1 MFSRL
6 SIFWRLTLGYL
17 TILALVVG
25 VNLYILNQFRAITEL
40 GAELATHHFPA
51 VETAK
56 RLITS
61 LFAQL
66 KSDKQYLVLRDTT
79 LLKDFLQ
86 EAENFR
92 KTLKALQEQEQPGI
106 TLESLEKTKRLHE
119 EFHTLFL
126 SVGVEQAD
134 RSVQSI
140 ATYEQQ
146 RDALITAMTQAIT
159 AYITSQEASVGGILR
174 DSHLRSVQAQEIT
187 QQLLLMALVLGLG
200 LAGIASYSILR
211 PLRRVKAQI
220 RRIGQGQ
227 FGGTISLSVPQEL
240 RELVGQVNWMGEKLQ
255 KLDEMK
261 SEFLANISHELR
273 TPLTSI
279 REGSQLLLD
288 GIPGTLTKDQRETL
302 IIISESSQRLNHLIG
317 NLLDLSRMEAD
328 MVSYNYGPTDL
339 NRLAVRSSEKVKFL
353 ADRKNIHIALDLAQ
367 DKARLQDLD
376 GARMEQVLENLLTN
390 AIKFSSEGSTILI
403 RSRPDSSGDGVQF
416 TVSDT
421 GPGIPEED
429 LPHIFERFYQG
440 KTQVGRVFVG
450 SGIGLALA
458 KRVVEAHEGKIWAE
472 SILGT
477 GTALHF
483 IIPKRK
489 RDRKNPL
496 KSDRIYQLT
505 LGFFVPLM
513 VVGLLEW
520 GGGSG
525 AHWNSPAFAQVD
537 TLSSSN
543 ISSVLTPAPED
554 IPFFHAIAQDQEKK
568 LSSCKNE
575 DECRAV
581 HFLRGVAAL
590 YENRELA
597 ALHFRKVVASRP
609 NSALAG
615 ESRFWLWL
623 LDVLNAPGGGK
634 GTSQDFTKRLVR
646 ELVEKELLVHEL
658 SVN

>member
-17 TILALVVG
+17 TIFALVIG
-25 VNLYILNQFRAITEL
+25 VNLYILHQFRALTEL

-61 LFAQL
+61 LYAQL

-92 KTLKALQEQEQPGI
+92 KTLNALQEQEQPGS
-106 TLESLEKTKRLHE
+106 TLEFLEKAKRLHE

-134 RSVQSI
+134 RSSLAI
-140 ATYEQQ
+140 ENYEGK

-159 AYITSQEASVGGILR
+159 AYITSQEASVGAILK

-187 QQLLLMALVLGLG
+187 KQLLVMALVLGLG

-288 GIPGTLTKDQRETL
+288 GIPGTLTRDQRETL
-302 IIISESSQRLNHLIG
+302 TIISESSQRLNHLIG

-328 MVSYNYGPTDL
+328 MVSYNFSPTDL
-339 NRLAVRSSEKVKFL
+339 NRLAVRSTEKVKFL
-353 ADRKNIHIALDLAQ
+353 AERKNIHLSLDLVQ
-367 DKARLQDLD
+367 SKVRLYDLD
-376 GARMEQVLENLLTN
+376 GPRMEQVLENLLSN
-390 AIKFSSEGSTILI
+390 AIKFSPEGTTVLI

-421 GPGIPEED
+421 GPGIPEAD

-440 KTQVGRVFVG
+440 KTHEGRVYVG

-458 KRVVEAHEGKIWAE
+458 KRVVEAHGGKIWAE

-483 IIPKRK
+483 TIPKRK
-489 RDRKNPL
+489 
-496 KSDRIYQLT
+496 
-505 LGFFVPLM
+505 
-513 VVGLLEW
+513 
-520 GGGSG
+520 
-525 AHWNSPAFAQVD
+525 PAGNV
-537 TLSSSN
+537 
-543 ISSVLTPAPED
+543 
-554 IPFFHAIAQDQEKK
+554 
-568 LSSCKNE
+568 
-575 DECRAV
+575 
-581 HFLRGVAAL
+581 
-590 YENRELA
+590 Y
-597 ALHFRKVVASRP
+597 
-609 NSALAG
+609 
-615 ESRFWLWL
+615 
-623 LDVLNAPGGGK
+623 
-634 GTSQDFTKRLVR
+634 
-646 ELVEKELLVHEL
+646 
-658 SVN
+658 

>member
-1 MFSRL
+1 MLSRL

-25 VNLYILNQFRAITEL
+25 VNLYILNQFRALTEL

-61 LFAQL
+61 LYAQL

-79 LLKDFLQ
+79 LLKEFLQ

-92 KTLKALQEQEQPGI
+92 KTLKALQEQELPGT
-106 TLESLEKTKRLHE
+106 TLDFLEKTKALHE

-126 SVGVEQAD
+126 SVGVEQVDHSALA
-134 RSVQSI
+134 I
-140 ATYEQQ
+140 ANYEQK
-146 RDALITAMTQAIT
+146 RDALINAMTQAIT

-187 QQLLLMALVLGLG
+187 QQLLVMALILGLG

-227 FGGTISLSVPQEL
+227 FGGTVSLSVPQEL
-240 RELVGQVNWMGEKLQ
+240 RDLVGQVNWMGEKLQ

-288 GIPGTLTKDQRETL
+288 GIPGTLTRDQRETL

-328 MVSYNYGPTDL
+328 MVSYNYSPTDL
-339 NRLAVRSSEKVKFL
+339 NRLAVRSTEKVKFL
-353 ADRKNIHIALDLAQ
+353 ADRKNIEMVLDLAQ
-367 DKARLQDLD
+367 DKVRLQDLD
-376 GARMEQVLENLLTN
+376 GTRMEQVLENILSN
-390 AIKFSSEGSTILI
+390 AIKFSSEGSTIAI
-403 RSRPDSSGDGVQF
+403 RSRVDGSGEGVHF

-421 GPGIPEED
+421 GPGIPDED

-440 KTQVGRVFVG
+440 KTPEGRVYVG

-458 KRVVEAHEGKIWAE
+458 KRVVEAHGGKIWAE

-483 IIPKRK
+483 TIPKRK
-489 RDRKNPL
+489 
-496 KSDRIYQLT
+496 
-505 LGFFVPLM
+505 
-513 VVGLLEW
+513 
-520 GGGSG
+520 
-525 AHWNSPAFAQVD
+525 
-537 TLSSSN
+537 
-543 ISSVLTPAPED
+543 
-554 IPFFHAIAQDQEKK
+554 HA
-568 LSSCKNE
+568 
-575 DECRAV
+575 
-581 HFLRGVAAL
+581 G
-590 YENRELA
+590 
-597 ALHFRKVVASRP
+597 KVR
-609 NSALAG
+609 
-615 ESRFWLWL
+615 
-623 LDVLNAPGGGK
+623 
-634 GTSQDFTKRLVR
+634 
-646 ELVEKELLVHEL
+646 
-658 SVN
+658 

>member
-1 MFSRL
+1 MLTRL

-25 VNLYILNQFRAITEL
+25 VNLYILHQFRALTEL

-61 LFAQL
+61 LYAQL

-92 KTLKALQEQEQPGI
+92 KTLKALQDQENPGS
-106 TLESLEKTKRLHE
+106 TLEALAKTKELHE

-134 RSVQSI
+134 RSPQAI
-140 ATYEQQ
+140 ASYEQN
-146 RDALITAMTQAIT
+146 RDTLITAITQSIN
-159 AYITSQEASVGGILR
+159 AYITAQEASVGAILK

-187 QQLLLMALVLGLG
+187 KQLLVMALVLGLG

-302 IIISESSQRLNHLIG
+302 TIISESSQRLNHLIG

-328 MVSYNYGPTDL
+328 MVSYNFSPTDL
-339 NRLAVRSSEKVKFL
+339 NRLVVRSTEKVKFL
-353 ADRKNIHIALDLAQ
+353 AERKNIHLTLDLYQ
-367 DKARLQDLD
+367 NKVRFYDLD
-376 GARMEQVLENLLTN
+376 GPRMEQVLENILSN
-390 AIKFSSEGSTILI
+390 AIKFSPEGTTVLI
-403 RSRPDSSGDGVQF
+403 RSRPDNAGEGLQF
-416 TVSDT
+416 SVSDT
-421 GPGIPEED
+421 GPGIPEAD

-440 KTQVGRVFVG
+440 KTQEGRVYVG

-458 KRVVEAHEGKIWAE
+458 KRVVEAHGGKIWAE

-483 IIPKRK
+483 TIPKRK
-489 RDRKNPL
+489 H
-496 KSDRIYQLT
+496 T
-505 LGFFVPLM
+505 
-513 VVGLLEW
+513 
-520 GGGSG
+520 GS
-525 AHWNSPAFAQVD
+525 
-537 TLSSSN
+537 
-543 ISSVLTPAPED
+543 
-554 IPFFHAIAQDQEKK
+554 
-568 LSSCKNE
+568 
-575 DECRAV
+575 V
-581 HFLRGVAAL
+581 H
-590 YENRELA
+590 
-597 ALHFRKVVASRP
+597 
-609 NSALAG
+609 
-615 ESRFWLWL
+615 
-623 LDVLNAPGGGK
+623 
-634 GTSQDFTKRLVR
+634 
-646 ELVEKELLVHEL
+646 
-658 SVN
+658 

>member
-17 TILALVVG
+17 TILALVIG
-25 VNLYILNQFRAITEL
+25 VNLYILNQFRALTDL

-61 LFAQL
+61 LYAQL

-79 LLKDFLQ
+79 LLKEFLQ

-92 KTLKALQEQEQPGI
+92 KTLKALEDQEQPGS
-106 TLESLEKTKRLHE
+106 TLEFLEKTKRLHE

-134 RSVQSI
+134 RSPLAI
-140 ATYEQQ
+140 ANYEEK
-146 RDALITAMTQAIT
+146 RDALITAMTQSIT

-187 QQLLLMALVLGLG
+187 QQLLMMALVLGLG
-200 LAGIASYSILR
+200 LAGVASYSILR
-211 PLRRVKAQI
+211 PLRRVQAQI

-227 FGGTISLSVPQEL
+227 FGGTVSLSVPQEL
-240 RELVGQVNWMGEKLQ
+240 RDLVGQVNWMGEKLQ

-302 IIISESSQRLNHLIG
+302 TIISESSQRLNHLIG

-328 MVSYNYGPTDL
+328 MVSYNYSPTDL
-339 NRLAVRSSEKVKFL
+339 NRLAIRSVEKVKFL
-353 ADRKNIHIALDLAQ
+353 AERKNIHMTLDLAQ
-367 DKARLQDLD
+367 DKVRLQELD
-376 GARMEQVLENLLTN
+376 GARMEQVLENLLSN
-390 AIKFSSEGSTILI
+390 AIKFSSEGSSIVI
-403 RSRPDSSGDGVQF
+403 RSRPDSSGNGIHF
-416 TVSDT
+416 SVSDT
-421 GPGIPEED
+421 GPGIPKED

-440 KTQVGRVFVG
+440 KTQEGRVYVG

-458 KRVVEAHEGKIWAE
+458 KRVVEAHGGKIWAE

-483 IIPKRK
+483 TIPKRK
-489 RDRKNPL
+489 PAGK
-496 KSDRIYQLT
+496 
-505 LGFFVPLM
+505 VP
-513 VVGLLEW
+513 
-520 GGGSG
+520 
-525 AHWNSPAFAQVD
+525 
-537 TLSSSN
+537 
-543 ISSVLTPAPED
+543 
-554 IPFFHAIAQDQEKK
+554 
-568 LSSCKNE
+568 
-575 DECRAV
+575 
-581 HFLRGVAAL
+581 
-590 YENRELA
+590 
-597 ALHFRKVVASRP
+597 
-609 NSALAG
+609 
-615 ESRFWLWL
+615 
-623 LDVLNAPGGGK
+623 
-634 GTSQDFTKRLVR
+634 
-646 ELVEKELLVHEL
+646 
-658 SVN
+658 

>member
-1 MFSRL
+1 MLSRL

-25 VNLYILNQFRAITEL
+25 VNLYILNQFRALTEL

-51 VETAK
+51 VETAR

-61 LFAQL
+61 LYAQL

-92 KTLKALQEQEQPGI
+92 KTLKALQEEERPGS
-106 TLESLEKTKRLHE
+106 TFDALEKTKQLHE

-134 RSVQSI
+134 HSPVAI
-140 ATYEQQ
+140 ADYEQK
-146 RDALITAMTQAIT
+146 RDSLINAMTQTIT

-174 DSHLRSVQAQEIT
+174 DSHLRSVQAQELT
-187 QQLLLMALVLGLG
+187 QQLLMMALVLGLG

-227 FGGTISLSVPQEL
+227 FGGTISLAVPQEL
-240 RELVGQVNWMGEKLQ
+240 RDLVGQVNWMGEKLK

-288 GIPGTLTKDQRETL
+288 GIPGTLTKDQQETL
-302 IIISESSQRLNHLIG
+302 TIISESSQRLNHLIG

-328 MVSYNYGPTDL
+328 MVSYNYSPTDL
-339 NRLAVRSSEKVKFL
+339 NRLAIRSTEKVRFL
-353 ADRKNIHIALDLAQ
+353 AERKNIHIVLDLAQ
-367 DKARLQDLD
+367 DKVRLQDLD
-376 GARMEQVLENLLTN
+376 GVRMEQVLENLLSN
-390 AIKFSSEGSTILI
+390 AIKFSSEGSSIVI
-403 RSRPDSSGDGVQF
+403 RSRPDSTGEGIHF

-440 KTQVGRVFVG
+440 KTQEGRVYVG

-458 KRVVEAHEGKIWAE
+458 KRVVEAHGGKIWAE

-483 IIPKRK
+483 TIPKHK
-489 RDRKNPL
+489 P
-496 KSDRIYQLT
+496 
-505 LGFFVPLM
+505 
-513 VVGLLEW
+513 
-520 GGGSG
+520 SG
-525 AHWNSPAFAQVD
+525 KH
-537 TLSSSN
+537 
-543 ISSVLTPAPED
+543 
-554 IPFFHAIAQDQEKK
+554 H
-568 LSSCKNE
+568 
-575 DECRAV
+575 
-581 HFLRGVAAL
+581 
-590 YENRELA
+590 
-597 ALHFRKVVASRP
+597 
-609 NSALAG
+609 
-615 ESRFWLWL
+615 
-623 LDVLNAPGGGK
+623 
-634 GTSQDFTKRLVR
+634 
-646 ELVEKELLVHEL
+646 
-658 SVN
+658 

>member
-1 MFSRL
+1 MLSRL

-25 VNLYILNQFRAITEL
+25 VNLYILNQFRALTEL
-40 GAELATHHFPA
+40 GAELVTHHFPA

-61 LFAQL
+61 LYAQL

-92 KTLKALQEQEQPGI
+92 KTLKALQEQEQRGSS

-134 RSVQSI
+134 RSPFAI
-140 ATYEQQ
+140 ANYEQK
-146 RDALITAMTQAIT
+146 RDSLINAMTQAIT

-187 QQLLLMALVLGLG
+187 QQLLMMALVLGLG

-240 RELVGQVNWMGEKLQ
+240 RDLVGQVNWMGEKLKQ
-255 KLDEMK
+255 LDEMK

-288 GIPGTLTKDQRETL
+288 GIPGTLTQDQRETL
-302 IIISESSQRLNHLIG
+302 TIISESSQRLNHLIG

-328 MVSYNYGPTDL
+328 MVSYNYSPTDL
-339 NRLAVRSSEKVKFL
+339 NRLAVRSTEKVKFL
-353 ADRKNIHIALDLAQ
+353 AERKNIEMVLDLAQ
-367 DKARLQDLD
+367 IRLQELD
-376 GARMEQVLENLLTN
+376 GARMEQVLENLLSN
-390 AIKFSSEGSTILI
+390 AIKFSSEGSTIVI
-403 RSRPDSSGDGVQF
+403 RSRPDSSGDGVHF
-416 TVSDT
+416 TVADT

-440 KTQVGRVFVG
+440 KTQEGRVYVG

-458 KRVVEAHEGKIWAE
+458 KRVVEAHGGKIWAE

-483 IIPKRK
+483 TIPKRK
-489 RDRKNPL
+489 QAGK
-496 KSDRIYQLT
+496 
-505 LGFFVPLM
+505 
-513 VVGLLEW
+513 
-520 GGGSG
+520 
-525 AHWNSPAFAQVD
+525 
-537 TLSSSN
+537 
-543 ISSVLTPAPED
+543 
-554 IPFFHAIAQDQEKK
+554 
-568 LSSCKNE
+568 
-575 DECRAV
+575 
-581 HFLRGVAAL
+581 VA
-590 YENRELA
+590 
-597 ALHFRKVVASRP
+597 
-609 NSALAG
+609 
-615 ESRFWLWL
+615 
-623 LDVLNAPGGGK
+623 
-634 GTSQDFTKRLVR
+634 
-646 ELVEKELLVHEL
+646 
-658 SVN
+658 